1 MFVRGIREHE
11 HCPPRLRVRQG
22 HTVSDE
28 VLHGIPG
35 PDQLRSLFSGRDRP
49 VRCAL
54 ACRPP
59 YDLKNITAAVAT
71 VDKEGVTMVST
82 FKRLEYPSW
91 NGVHIHT
98 DHRNLAYIF
107 DLEACVSW
115 FAKMTA
121 QRLDQW
127 KALFGQYDYTLMHI
141 AGDRNCWKD
150 LLSRWVTVTS
160 VSVGASAVYAD
171 SEPDKSLPSKQA
183 IQQASRVNLGT
194 LATGARRL

>member
-1 MFVRGIREHE
+1 M
-11 HCPPRLRVRQG
+11 
-22 HTVSDE
+22 S
-28 VLHGIPG
+28 
-35 PDQLRSLFSGRDRP
+35 S
-49 VRCAL
+49 
-54 ACRPP
+54 
-59 YDLKNITAAVAT
+59 VAKT
-71 VDKEGVTMVST
+71 
-82 FKRLEYPSW
+82 
-91 NGVHIHT
+91 
-98 DHRNLAYIF
+98 
-107 DLEACVSW
+107 
-115 FAKMTA
+115 TA